1 MYFIAFFFFE
11 EYPTYQKHLYCKSVY
26 CGGGS
31 SPHRLRLLC
40 FFFLH
45 QEATR
50 GNGLWLL
57 RLCKRGAHTT
67 WNTLAAKPSLKMSVG
82 NTWLQDSALKDLC
95 ILKMIFCCGFGF
107 LHESWSQG
115 KLFRLL
121 LQIEI
126 MFALFIK
133 SCYIVQTGWDPGSS
147 RLWLPGLVLQVC
159 TIAPGSS
166 SCWYL
171 PNWASSL
178 RAELNSM
185 WYVVVH

>member
-1 MYFIAFFFFE
+1 MYFIAFFFFLKNILLIKNICTVNQCTVAE
-11 EYPTYQKHLYCKSVY
+11 AAVLTDYVY
-26 CGGGS
+26 CVF
-31 SPHRLRLLC
+31 L
-40 FFFLH
+40 LH

-57 RLCKRGAHTT
+57 RLCKHGVHTM

-82 NTWLQDSALKDLC
+82 NMWLQDSALKDLC

-115 KLFRLL
+115 KLFRLF

-147 RLWLPGLVLQVC
+147 CLWLPELVLQVY

-166 SCWYL
+166 SVPAVGIY
-171 PNWASSL
+171 PTGQ
-178 RAELNSM
+178 
-185 WYVVVH
+185 VH